1 MDSEALIILFF
12 LLPVAAIAAGV
23 TIVLAGLRH
32 RAKMLELVH
41 RERVAMIERG
51 IMPPELNPLLAEGQ
65 RRRDSG
71 ATRDRS
77 FSVGIIVVGFGLALM
92 TIIAIAGGQTTAGI
106 GVGGAVAILGSAF
119 IVRSLLT
126 AAPAPPTHSV
136 PASVPPGLP
145 PSDNAVR

>member
-119 IVRSLLT
+119 IVRSLLRPCRRGCRRAT
-126 AAPAPPTHSV
+126 TQCADPVAPPAATRVS
-136 PASVPPGLP
+136 
-145 PSDNAVR
+145 